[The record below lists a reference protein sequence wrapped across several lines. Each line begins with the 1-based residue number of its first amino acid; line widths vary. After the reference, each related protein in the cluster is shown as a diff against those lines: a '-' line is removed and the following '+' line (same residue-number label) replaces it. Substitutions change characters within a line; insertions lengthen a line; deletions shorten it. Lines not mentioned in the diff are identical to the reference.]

1 MPRAAGVPDEK
12 AEAGGGAGG
21 GTLKVAR
28 WRDMIAIWR
37 VEHESVFFD
46 NRDGSDRQTGGEIA
60 SRDVG

>member
-1 MPRAAGVPDEK
+1 
-12 AEAGGGAGG
+12 
-21 GTLKVAR
+21 
-28 WRDMIAIWR
+28 MIAIWR